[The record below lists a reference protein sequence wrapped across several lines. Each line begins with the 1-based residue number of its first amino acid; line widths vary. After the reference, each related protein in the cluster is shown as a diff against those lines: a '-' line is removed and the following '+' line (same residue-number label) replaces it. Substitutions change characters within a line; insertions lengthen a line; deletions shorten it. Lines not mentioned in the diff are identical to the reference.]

1 MTARTEVNFQLYD
14 SENKIISTSG
24 GVVYVATAD
33 GAAKNAITDKDGV
46 ALTNPRALTAG
57 SLFVLCAGNSC
68 YRRSV
73 HSGAR
78 WSIRG

>member
-46 ALTNPRALTAG
+46 ALTNPAL
-57 SLFVLCAGNSC
+57 
-68 YRRSV
+68 
-73 HSGAR
+73 
-78 WSIRG
+78 